1 MQDKL
6 KTLLEQINFD
16 NNLFVFF
23 NDGKLNKIVGN
34 KEKTK
39 YNFYINLIETLP
51 IDIYTNFIDALKN
64 HFKNFCLSYINY
76 AI

>member
-39 YNFYINLIETLP
+39 
-51 IDIYTNFIDALKN
+51 
-64 HFKNFCLSYINY
+64 
-76 AI
+76 